1 MSFTSVNEAAAQVKV
16 TPVQQRQA
24 LVNELLRGQA
34 ATESQEGRDLLTRRA
49 KLMTKLREEKLWP

>member
-1 MSFTSVNEAAAQVKV
+1 MKV